1 MGNSYLNCSGY
12 SLDNSLIIEI
22 HTESNLIYY
31 FYSLF
36 SVTIIVMTV
45 TEPVHI
51 LRYKVCRE
59 LTYGKLS
66 VVINPHGR
74 RR

>member
-12 SLDNSLIIEI
+12 SLDNSLIIET

-45 TEPVHI
+45 TEPVPI
-51 LRYKVCRE
+51 LIYKV
-59 LTYGKLS
+59 
-66 VVINPHGR
+66 
-74 RR
+74 